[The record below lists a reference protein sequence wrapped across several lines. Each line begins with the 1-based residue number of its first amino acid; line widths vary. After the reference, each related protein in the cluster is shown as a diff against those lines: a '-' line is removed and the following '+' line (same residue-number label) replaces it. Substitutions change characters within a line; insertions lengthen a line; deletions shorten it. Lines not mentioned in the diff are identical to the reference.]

1 MLVVVEFYIATDADV
16 TTARR
21 VVEDA
26 LVTSQ
31 YVLVTDDNPVTVLV
45 EDDLHYRTIRGK
57 ASVNDL
63 RTEFVFKSDVTERA
77 LAAFEDH
84 GIESPRVPGGVDGGA
99 GGE

>member
-16 TTARR
+16 ATAED

-57 ASVNDL
+57 AYVNDL
-63 RTEFVFKSDVTERA
+63 RNEFAFKSDVTERT
-77 LAAFEDH
+77 LDAFEKH
-84 GIESPRVPGGVDGGA
+84 GIESPQVPAGTETGA
-99 GGE
+99 AE